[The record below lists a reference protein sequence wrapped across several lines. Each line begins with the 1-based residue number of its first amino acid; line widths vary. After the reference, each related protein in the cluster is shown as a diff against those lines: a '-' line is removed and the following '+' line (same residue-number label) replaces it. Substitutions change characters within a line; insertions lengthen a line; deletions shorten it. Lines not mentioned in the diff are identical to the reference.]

1 MRMAELSRES
11 GVPVATIKYYLRE
24 GLLPAGER
32 TGRTQARYAEQ
43 HVRRLRLI
51 RALLEVGGLSVAQ
64 VAEVL
69 AAMDSGEDGPHK
81 IFGAAQA
88 TVTQPGLPD
97 DDQSDAARWARERV
111 SALVEAREWLIEE
124 HAPSARALARVL
136 VSIRELEPALLEQ
149 LDARAALMER
159 VAELDVDMVAAR
171 ADLDEQVRV
180 VVVGTVLGDAVM
192 SSLRRMAQVDQ
203 SARRFE
209 PGD

>member
-43 HVRRLRLI
+43 HVRRLRLV

-69 AAMDSGEDGPHK
+69 AAMDADENGPHK
-81 IFGAAQA
+81 IFGVAQA
-88 TVTQPGLPD
+88 TVTQPGLPE
-97 DDQSDAARWARERV
+97 DDQSDAARWARQRV
-111 SALVEAREWLIEE
+111 NALIEAQGWHIEE

-136 VSIRELEPALLEQ
+136 ASLRELEPALLDQ
-149 LDARAALMER
+149 LDARAALMAQ
-159 VAELDVDMVAAR
+159 VAELDVDLVSSR
-171 ADLDEQVRV
+171 TDLEEQVRV
-180 VVVGTVLGDAVM
+180 VVVGTVIGDAVM

-203 SARRFE
+203 SARRFGL
-209 PGD
+209 GD